1 MRRKFVS
8 NAGPAEE
15 KKVVT
20 EWLAPFDPA
29 RIYER
34 SLEVFLEGTGEWFLD
49 GAFARWLDGTSPPV
63 LWLRAKRKRPV
74 QNLLDQSLRCNG
86 LKIAGAGKTTLLSA

>member
-1 MRRKFVS
+1 MPCKFVNNS
-8 NAGPAEE
+8 GPAED
-15 KKVVT
+15 KKAIT
-20 EWLAPFDPA
+20 EWLAPFDPV

-63 LWLRAKRKRPV
+63 LWLRAKRKRPI
-74 QNLLDQSLRCNG
+74 QNMLPKAYAEMGWN
-86 LKIAGAGKTTLLSA
+86 